1 MRELESNEIRDIHG
15 GNPWAWMV
23 LGYVGGKIIDRAASI
38 GGNGLRSSGGQMNR
52 ARRYKQP

>member
-1 MRELESNEIRDIHG
+1 MSTIRKIAIPGHG
-15 GNPWAWMV
+15 V
-23 LGYVGGKIIDRAASI
+23 LGYVGSKIVDRAASI